1 MKLSKVG
8 RGEQDPRDFLA
19 RISRDRT
26 SSASQLLLQLI
37 RSLRGIAAG
46 LGTLPVDRRQ
56 EEVRR
61 IAQNVR
67 RAQPAMGAFQNLGWD
82 LSRLADDV
90 SLPRKWVPRFRACLA
105 RWEREIAR
113 ERTAL
118 VRAAARGFP
127 AGQTLLCM
135 SRSQTLLEFL
145 GALPPARRPRAIHV
159 LESRPGGEGRDFARD
174 LKKLGMRVRVF
185 RDDDLGAAFEGVTL
199 VLLGADAVLPDG
211 SLVHKVG
218 TRRVAGAAY
227 RRAVPTWV
235 VTGSSKCLRP
245 GVRLPSPLPP
255 LFDRTPAKWVTLV
268 WRERGRAKPM
278 IPVPHDG
285 E

>member
-1 MKLSKVG
+1 MKLSKVV
-8 RGEQDPRDFLA
+8 RGEQGPRDFLTQ
-19 RISRDRT
+19 ISRDRT
-26 SSASQLLLQLI
+26 SSASQLLLQLV
-37 RSLRGIAAG
+37 RSLRRIAAE

-56 EEVRR
+56 KEVRR
-61 IAQNVR
+61 ISRKVR
-67 RAQPAMGAFQNLGWD
+67 RAQPAMGGFQNLGWD
-82 LSRLADDV
+82 LAHLAADV
-90 SLPRKWVPRFRACLA
+90 SPPRKWVPRFRTCLA
-105 RWEREIAR
+105 RWERGMAR

-127 AGQTLLCM
+127 ADQTLLCM
-135 SRSQTLLEFL
+135 SRSQTLVDFL
-145 GALPPARRPRAIHV
+145 GALPPVRRPRAIHV

-185 RDDDLGAAFEGVTL
+185 RDDDLRAAFEGVTM

-218 TRRVAGAAY
+218 TRRVARAAH
-227 RRAVPTWV
+227 RREVPTWV

-255 LFDRTPAKWVTLV
+255 LFDRTPARWVSQV
-268 WRERGRAKPM
+268 WTEGGKAKPVNRVA
-278 IPVPHDG
+278 PR
-285 E
+285 